1 MASRIPAITL
11 HNGGKMPMVG
21 LGTYQGHDDEMRQV
35 LNVALECGY
44 RHIDT
49 ATVYRN
55 EAEIGDVLHEWLSS
69 GRVAREE
76 LFVVTKL
83 PMTGN
88 RSGDVGRF
96 LQDSLDKLRLSYVD
110 LYLIHSPVGM
120 KANSKGVLDM
130 DTNHEEV
137 YKAMEEQHPV
147 VTSMAKRLGRT
158 PAQVLLRSDE
168 YPILLQ
174 HPVVT
179 SMAKRLGRTPA
190 QVLLRFFDP
199 EQLGRHSEVH
209 QSETGQRELQ
219 STHCRLQIR
228 RIPDLLQHPVVTSMA
243 KRLGRTPAQVLLR
256 FLIQNNLVVIPKSTN
271 QKRVKEN
278 FNVFDFELSSED
290 MASLEALD
298 RKGDGRVIDFKSL
311 FEGIENHPE
320 WPFGIPY

>member
-11 HNGGKMPMVG
+11 HNGGKMPSVG
-21 LGTYQGHDDEMRQV
+21 LGTFQGHDDEMRQV
-35 LNVALECGY
+35 LNAALECGY

-49 ATVYRN
+49 ATVYKN

-88 RSGDVGRF
+88 RSGDVGRC

-120 KANSKGVLDM
+120 KANSKGVLDLE
-130 DTNHEEV
+130 TNHEEI
-137 YKAMEEQHPV
+137 YKAMEEQVDAGKAKAIGLSNFNSKQIERILKVCRIKPANLQVEVHVYHQQKALRELCRAFDIPV
-147 VTSMAKRLGRT
+147 CAYCPLGA
-158 PAQVLLRSDE
+158 PHAAEGSDE
-168 YPILLQ
+168 YPI
-174 HPVVT
+174 
-179 SMAKRLGRTPA
+179 
-190 QVLLRFFDP
+190 
-199 EQLGRHSEVH
+199 
-209 QSETGQRELQ
+209 
-219 STHCRLQIR
+219 
-228 RIPDLLQHPVVTSMA
+228 LLQHPVVTSMA

-290 MASLEALD
+290 VASLETLD

>member
-1 MASRIPAITL
+1 
-11 HNGGKMPMVG
+11 MPMVG

-49 ATVYRN
+49 ATVYEN
-55 EAEIGDVLHEWLSS
+55 EVEIGDVLHEWLSS

-88 RSGDVGRF
+88 RSGDVSRF

-120 KANSKGVLDM
+120 KANRKGEFDM
-130 DTNHEEV
+130 DTNHEEI
-137 YKAMEEQHPV
+137 YKAMEEQV
-147 VTSMAKRLGRT
+147 DAGKAKAIGLSNFNSKQIERILKVCRIKPANLQVEVHVYHQQKALRELCRAFDISVCAYCPLGA
-158 PAQVLLRSDE
+158 PHAAKGSDE

-179 SMAKRLGRTPA
+179 SVA
-190 QVLLRFFDP
+190 
-199 EQLGRHSEVH
+199 E
-209 QSETGQRELQ
+209 
-219 STHCRLQIR
+219 
-228 RIPDLLQHPVVTSMA
+228 
-243 KRLGRTPAQVLLR
+243 RLGRTPAQVLLR

-278 FNVFDFELSSED
+278 FSVFDFELSRED

-298 RKGDGRVIDFKSL
+298 RKGNGRIIDFKSL
-311 FEGIENHPE
+311 FKGIENHPE
-320 WPFGIPY
+320 WPFSIPY